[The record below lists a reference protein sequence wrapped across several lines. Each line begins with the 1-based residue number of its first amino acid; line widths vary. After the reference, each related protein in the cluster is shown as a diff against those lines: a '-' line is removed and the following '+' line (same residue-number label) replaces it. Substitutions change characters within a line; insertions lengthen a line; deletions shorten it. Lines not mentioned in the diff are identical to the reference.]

1 MKKYK
6 IFNKIGLA
14 ICLTLGLVAG
24 SACSPT
30 DDGPSIDDHF
40 LNYEIPQ
47 IRPSSDIP
55 VGAIYWNLGSAGMD
69 EKKYARLIGEY
80 NQSGQYPQLCPNVRP
95 VLGRYSMDI
104 NKPETADLIQQHLT
118 WSNNAGI
125 NFLILPNIGLD
136 TSKGD
141 LLNEGNVNFVNYM
154 AGLNPNSEGINW
166 GGLRYVVSMDMNNF
180 ASGLNNTSMIEDD
193 ADENGVSARCEQL
206 YSFFVSLTSR
216 FCTNNDFST
225 SGTLDTSCTLA

>member
-6 IFNKIGLA
+6 IFNKTGLA

-55 VGAIYWNLGSAGMD
+55 VGAIYWNLGSTGVD

-95 VLGRYSMDI
+95 VLDVIRWISI
-104 NKPETADLIQQHLT
+104 KPKQPI
-118 WSNNAGI
+118 
-125 NFLILPNIGLD
+125 
-136 TSKGD
+136 
-141 LLNEGNVNFVNYM
+141 
-154 AGLNPNSEGINW
+154 
-166 GGLRYVVSMDMNNF
+166 
-180 ASGLNNTSMIEDD
+180 
-193 ADENGVSARCEQL
+193 
-206 YSFFVSLTSR
+206 
-216 FCTNNDFST
+216 
-225 SGTLDTSCTLA
+225 

>member
-55 VGAIYWNLGSAGMD
+55 VSYTHLDVYKRQDGS
-69 EKKYARLIGEY
+69 L
-80 NQSGQYPQLCPNVRP
+80 
-95 VLGRYSMDI
+95 
-104 NKPETADLIQQHLT
+104 
-118 WSNNAGI
+118 
-125 NFLILPNIGLD
+125 
-136 TSKGD
+136 
-141 LLNEGNVNFVNYM
+141 
-154 AGLNPNSEGINW
+154 
-166 GGLRYVVSMDMNNF
+166 
-180 ASGLNNTSMIEDD
+180 
-193 ADENGVSARCEQL
+193 
-206 YSFFVSLTSR
+206 
-216 FCTNNDFST
+216 
-225 SGTLDTSCTLA
+225 

>member
-6 IFNKIGLA
+6 IFNKTGLA
-14 ICLTLGLVAG
+14 ICLTLGLVVG

-55 VGAIYWNLGSAGMD
+55 VGALYWNLGSTGVD

-80 NQSGQYPQLCPNVRP
+80 NQGGQYPQLCPNVRP

-104 NKPETADLIQQHLT
+104 NKAETADLIQQHLT
-118 WSNNAGI
+118 WANNAGI

-154 AGLNPNSEGINW
+154 AGLNPNSEGIEW
-166 GGLRYVVSMDMNNF
+166 GGLRP
-180 ASGLNNTSMIEDD
+180 
-193 ADENGVSARCEQL
+193 
-206 YSFFVSLTSR
+206 
-216 FCTNNDFST
+216 
-225 SGTLDTSCTLA
+225 GTDLP

>member
-6 IFNKIGLA
+6 IFNKTGLA

-55 VGAIYWNLGSAGMD
+55 VGAIYWNLGSTGVD

-104 NKPETADLIQQHLT
+104 NKAETADLIQQHLT
-118 WSNNAGI
+118 WANNAGI

-154 AGLNPNSEGINW
+154 AGLNPNSEGIEW
-166 GGLRYVVSMDMNNF
+166 GGCVM
-180 ASGLNNTSMIEDD
+180 
-193 ADENGVSARCEQL
+193 
-206 YSFFVSLTSR
+206 R
-216 FCTNNDFST
+216 F
-225 SGTLDTSCTLA
+225 LWI

>member
-6 IFNKIGLA
+6 IFNKTGLA
-14 ICLTLGLVAG
+14 ICLTLGLMAG

-55 VGAIYWNLGSAGMD
+55 VGAIYWNLGSTGVD

-104 NKPETADLIQQHLT
+104 NKAETADLIQQHLT
-118 WSNNAGI
+118 WANNAGI

-154 AGLNPNSEGINW
+154 AGLNPNSEGIEW
-166 GGLRYVVSMDMNNF
+166 GGLRYAVSMDMNNF
-180 ASGLNNTSMIEDD
+180 ANGLNNT
-193 ADENGVSARCEQL
+193 A
-206 YSFFVSLTSR
+206 
-216 FCTNNDFST
+216 
-225 SGTLDTSCTLA
+225 

>member
-6 IFNKIGLA
+6 IFNKTGLA

-55 VGAIYWNLGSAGMD
+55 VGAIYWNLGSTGVD

-95 VLGRYSMDI
+95 VLVMLRRLQLTAWLASHSETATARRYSPQWGAI
-104 NKPETADLIQQHLT
+104 TVRLAQ
-118 WSNNAGI
+118 A
-125 NFLILPNIGLD
+125 FLLQASPLSA
-136 TSKGD
+136 T
-141 LLNEGNVNFVNYM
+141 VNCKE
-154 AGLNPNSEGINW
+154 P
-166 GGLRYVVSMDMNNF
+166 
-180 ASGLNNTSMIEDD
+180 
-193 ADENGVSARCEQL
+193 ADEQ
-206 YSFFVSLTSR
+206 
-216 FCTNNDFST
+216 
-225 SGTLDTSCTLA
+225 

>member
-6 IFNKIGLA
+6 IFNKTGLA

-55 VGAIYWNLGSAGMD
+55 VGAIYWNLGSTGVD

-80 NQSGQYPQLCPNVRP
+80 NQRRTVS
-95 VLGRYSMDI
+95 
-104 NKPETADLIQQHLT
+104 TAL
-118 WSNNAGI
+118 
-125 NFLILPNIGLD
+125 
-136 TSKGD
+136 
-141 LLNEGNVNFVNYM
+141 
-154 AGLNPNSEGINW
+154 SEC
-166 GGLRYVVSMDMNNF
+166 
-180 ASGLNNTSMIEDD
+180 ASG
-193 ADENGVSARCEQL
+193 A
-206 YSFFVSLTSR
+206 
-216 FCTNNDFST
+216 
-225 SGTLDTSCTLA
+225 GTLFDGYQ

>member
-80 NQSGQYPQLCPNVRP
+80 NQSGQYPLFPP
-95 VLGRYSMDI
+95 AWYS
-104 NKPETADLIQQHLT
+104 
-118 WSNNAGI
+118 
-125 NFLILPNIGLD
+125 
-136 TSKGD
+136 
-141 LLNEGNVNFVNYM
+141 
-154 AGLNPNSEGINW
+154 
-166 GGLRYVVSMDMNNF
+166 
-180 ASGLNNTSMIEDD
+180 
-193 ADENGVSARCEQL
+193 
-206 YSFFVSLTSR
+206 
-216 FCTNNDFST
+216 
-225 SGTLDTSCTLA
+225 

>member
-6 IFNKIGLA
+6 IFNKTGLA
-14 ICLTLGLVAG
+14 ICLTLGLMAG

-55 VGAIYWNLGSAGMD
+55 VGAIYWNLGSTGVD

-80 NQSGQYPQLCPNVRP
+80 NQGGQYPQLCPNVRP

-104 NKPETADLIQQHLT
+104 NKAETADLIQQHLT
-118 WSNNAGI
+118 WANNAGI

-141 LLNEGNVNFVNYM
+141 LKKESGAPERESLSRSRRVRDW
-154 AGLNPNSEGINW
+154 NPHVREGITYPPAH
-166 GGLRYVVSMDMNNF
+166 GGVRN
-180 ASGLNNTSMIEDD
+180 A
-193 ADENGVSARCEQL
+193 A
-206 YSFFVSLTSR
+206 
-216 FCTNNDFST
+216 
-225 SGTLDTSCTLA
+225 

>member
-6 IFNKIGLA
+6 IFNKTGLA
-14 ICLTLGLVAG
+14 ICLTLGLVVG

-55 VGAIYWNLGSAGMD
+55 VGALYWNLGSTGVD

-80 NQSGQYPQLCPNVRP
+80 NQGGQYPQLCPNVRP

-104 NKPETADLIQQHLT
+104 NKAETADLIQQHLT
-118 WSNNAGI
+118 
-125 NFLILPNIGLD
+125 
-136 TSKGD
+136 
-141 LLNEGNVNFVNYM
+141 
-154 AGLNPNSEGINW
+154 
-166 GGLRYVVSMDMNNF
+166 
-180 ASGLNNTSMIEDD
+180 SGK
-193 ADENGVSARCEQL
+193 
-206 YSFFVSLTSR
+206 
-216 FCTNNDFST
+216 
-225 SGTLDTSCTLA
+225 